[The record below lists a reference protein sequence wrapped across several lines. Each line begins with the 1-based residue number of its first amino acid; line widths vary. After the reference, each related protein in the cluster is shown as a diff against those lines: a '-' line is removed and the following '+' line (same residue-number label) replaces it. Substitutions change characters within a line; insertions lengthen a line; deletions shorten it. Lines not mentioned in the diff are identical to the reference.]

1 MGNPRGSNSEER
13 AVLVGC
19 DPPALISSE
28 EEECRL
34 QEGCGQD
41 GPLRSIFLAEFHHV
55 QGPVIRCEATT
66 DGEPLMTKDFF
77 DATSVFIIPKMKM
90 TNRTLT
96 FNVKGMKV
104 LGFPVVISDKKYPR
118 NQFMFNVGFVC
129 YDWSRSIQYE
139 SGLKKLCKFFLT
151 LEREEQSISKNENT
165 PNILT
170 MLQNTLRDLNLK
182 GSAITSAGDY
192 LLQLQVIGNPP
203 DPPVVYDYS
212 VPVLYD
218 VWNDLKHENFDLTT
232 NKIISHIDG
241 VHTVRRIAQLAHVDT
256 GLVKVCVQNLTF
268 FELVRIVSIFRFSN
282 CYCTTTKVRDI
293 LDKPSLQADMLEL
306 CALSE
311 ERPNI
316 RAIYRFVTEMKH
328 GKTIR
333 ALVFQYPNLGVDIM
347 CLVQFLCIHG
357 IIRRVHT
364 YPFLE
369 VQGQPHEIYNGCI
382 PLDDFCTKLGMSPE
396 NAEEYLERSFN
407 VQFLK
412 K

>member
-129 YDWSRSIQYE
+129 YDWSRSVSIMILDKRQKTY
-139 SGLKKLCKFFLT
+139 GVKFFL
-151 LEREEQSISKNENT
+151 
-165 PNILT
+165 
-170 MLQNTLRDLNLK
+170 
-182 GSAITSAGDY
+182 
-192 LLQLQVIGNPP
+192 
-203 DPPVVYDYS
+203 
-212 VPVLYD
+212 
-218 VWNDLKHENFDLTT
+218 
-232 NKIISHIDG
+232 
-241 VHTVRRIAQLAHVDT
+241 
-256 GLVKVCVQNLTF
+256 
-268 FELVRIVSIFRFSN
+268 
-282 CYCTTTKVRDI
+282 
-293 LDKPSLQADMLEL
+293 
-306 CALSE
+306 
-311 ERPNI
+311 
-316 RAIYRFVTEMKH
+316 
-328 GKTIR
+328 
-333 ALVFQYPNLGVDIM
+333 
-347 CLVQFLCIHG
+347 
-357 IIRRVHT
+357 
-364 YPFLE
+364 
-369 VQGQPHEIYNGCI
+369 
-382 PLDDFCTKLGMSPE
+382 
-396 NAEEYLERSFN
+396 
-407 VQFLK
+407 
-412 K
+412 